1 MAVAVERPGAFRE
14 GGGRSVI
21 WSETTLTYMLQ
32 HLFVAMVMMMVTV
45 MKMVMVMVMVRW
57 RARQKVVGDGERNG
71 RWGWKS
77 TVLLRE
83 AIVVCGD
90 GTIPFVPPS
99 SCLPE
104 SVVE

>member
-32 HLFVAMVMMMVTV
+32 HLFIAMVMVTV
-45 MKMVMVMVMVRW
+45 MKMVKVMAMVRW
-57 RARQKVVGDGERNG
+57 RARQKVVGDE
-71 RWGWKS
+71 WKVRMEIYGAPVKS
-77 TVLLRE
+77 HCFM
-83 AIVVCGD
+83 CGG
-90 GTIPFVPPS
+90 GTIPFVPAS